1 MTDATVIWA
10 VTIISA
16 VAIFYIWSNRG
27 DHRRREPSTDQ
38 QHLLL
43 EVHRELA
50 RQHTVM
56 LNRCAELQRALDH
69 QRRTLRYVAKR
80 LS

>member
-16 VAIFYIWSNRG
+16 VAIFYIWSSRG
-27 DHRRREPSTDQ
+27 DRRRREPNADQ

-43 EVHRELA
+43 EIHRELA
-50 RQHTVM
+50 RQHTVI
-56 LNRCAELQRALDH
+56 
-69 QRRTLRYVAKR
+69 
-80 LS
+80 